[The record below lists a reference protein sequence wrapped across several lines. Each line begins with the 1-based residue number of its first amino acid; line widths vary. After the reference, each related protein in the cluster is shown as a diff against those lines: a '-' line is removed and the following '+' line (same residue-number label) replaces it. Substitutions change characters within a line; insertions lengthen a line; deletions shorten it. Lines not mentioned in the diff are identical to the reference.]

1 MLLDEACV
9 SSSINAAVIKENAL
23 LLHNDRET
31 GERRKYKYPEMNIS
45 CNGTVTKWI
54 YIAVYQN
61 RSIVD
66 LPELQIWR
74 QPGPNIISNNDL
86 V

>member
-23 LLHNDRET
+23 LLHDGRET
-31 GERRKYKYPEMNIS
+31 GERRKYIYPEMNFS

-54 YIAVYQN
+54 YIAVDQTN
-61 RSIVD
+61 
-66 LPELQIWR
+66 L
-74 QPGPNIISNNDL
+74 
-86 V
+86 